1 MPGGRLRARTIT
13 RVHRVVKPPI
23 GSAGLTG
30 NQGLNRAQVQLSIR
44 EIPVCWTGHLSRK
57 SKISQAIL
65 ARTTKMV
72 KIKQVKNIEKKKSTS
87 PQLTETD
94 VAIVKH
100 GLESEWPDGM
110 VTELGGNEDVQA
122 VFRREGR
129 LDLSELPLVTIDG
142 ADAMDFDDA
151 VAAREERDGWTLW
164 VAIADVSHYVR
175 IGSLL
180 DQAASERGTS
190 VYFPDRVIPMLPE
203 SLSND
208 LCSLRP
214 GKHRLALIAV
224 IDVSRE
230 GEVRS
235 WRFERGMMRSHARLT
250 YEEVGSYL
258 ASGQQA
264 APPNWSEKVR
274 KAVDDLADI
283 AVTLR
288 TFRDR
293 QGTIEFNFSEAL
305 IDLSGQGDV
314 KSISIR
320 ERNPATKLIEECML
334 AANVCAARSLQALG
348 EGIYRI
354 HDAPSAEDVSH
365 LRSALGVVG
374 LKLPGKQHPSVKDMQ
389 SALDGA
395 RKKIGQDKW
404 VQMLLLRSL
413 KQACYV
419 SSPSGHFALGFSL
432 YTHFT
437 SPIRR
442 YPDLIVHRLLKGIH
456 QWEGGALYD
465 QPDGLLGEIAARCS
479 MTERQSEDAVR
490 EVTAQ
495 LKARYMR
502 GKIGDE
508 FSGVITSVTEFG
520 VFVELDELPVD
531 GLVHVSQL
539 GRDYYRF
546 EPEKMQLIGERT
558 AKRFRPGD
566 ALCVVVAGVD
576 ISAGQVSFWLPGVR
590 KSGPS
595 RSGRKDK
602 RSKKRH

>member
-1 MPGGRLRARTIT
+1 MA
-13 RVHRVVKPPI
+13 K
-23 GSAGLTG
+23 
-30 NQGLNRAQVQLSIR
+30 
-44 EIPVCWTGHLSRK
+44 
-57 SKISQAIL
+57 
-65 ARTTKMV
+65 TTNMV
-72 KIKQVKNIEKKKSTS
+72 KTKKVKQKEKKRSDS
-87 PQLTETD
+87 AQLRETD
-94 VAIVKH
+94 LAIAKH
-100 GLESEWPDGM
+100 GLEAEWPQGM
-110 VTELGGNEDVQA
+110 ADELAAHEDVQA

-129 LDLSELPLVTIDG
+129 LDLTELPLITIDG

-151 VAAREERDGWTLW
+151 VAARKERDGWTLW

-180 DQAASERGTS
+180 DQAAFERGTS

-214 GKHRLALIAV
+214 GEHRLALIAV
-224 IDVSRE
+224 IDVSHD
-230 GEVRS
+230 GEVRD

-258 ASGQQA
+258 SSDQRAT
-264 APPNWSEKVR
+264 PLDWSEKVR
-274 KAVDDLADI
+274 KTVDDLADI
-283 AVTLR
+283 AVALR
-288 TFRDR
+288 AFRDR
-293 QGTIEFNFSEAL
+293 QGTIDFSFSEAS
-305 IDLSGQGDV
+305 IDLSGEGEV
-314 KSISIR
+314 KSISVR
-320 ERNPATKLIEECML
+320 GRSPATKLIEECML

-348 EGIYRI
+348 EAIYRI
-354 HDAPSAEDVSH
+354 HDAPSPEDVSH
-365 LRSALGVVG
+365 LRGALSTVG
-374 LKLPGKQHPSVKDMQ
+374 LKLPGKQKPSVKDMQ

-419 SSPSGHFALGFSL
+419 SSPGGHFALGFSL

-456 QWEGGALYD
+456 QWDGGALYD
-465 QPDGLLGEIAARCS
+465 QKAGLLGEIAARCS
-479 MTERQSEDAVR
+479 LTERQGEDAVR
-490 EVTAQ
+490 QVIAQ
-495 LKARYMR
+495 LKARYMG
-502 GKIGDE
+502 GKIGGE

-520 VFVELDELPVD
+520 VFVELDDLPVD

-539 GRDYYRF
+539 GRDYFRF

-558 AKRFRPGD
+558 AKRIRPGD
-566 ALCVVVAGVD
+566 ALRVVVAGVD
-576 ISAGQVSFWLPGVR
+576 ITAGQVSFSLPGVR
-590 KSGPS
+590 KAGAS
-595 RSGRKDK
+595 RSGKKD
-602 RSKKRH
+602 RRPKKRH